1 MRTSFVVKTL
11 LAVAA
16 ATPLLCQAESN
27 VQTGANTA
35 NPGATAHVDF
45 QFTIPKILYL
55 RVGTGSSYTPGVAG
69 AFTASPT
76 IDEITFA
83 PAANVLGNGQPVN
96 ASLGGD
102 ISPGVE
108 TAAIVSNSGDVTL
121 TATANGAGLIDGAGD
136 SIPFTQ
142 ITTTAST
149 LTSGTFLQA
158 PALINGTSTSVM
170 LTAPPTKVI
179 VQDARWAYT
188 YNNTTV
194 PPAGIYGGING
205 TNNGRVV
212 YTATM
217 P

>member
-45 QFTIPKILYL
+45 QITIPKILYL

-108 TAAIVSNSGDVTL
+108 T
-121 TATANGAGLIDGAGD
+121 AGLIDGAGD